1 MGNPAKSLRALLTG
15 VVDYAGLFPPASLDL
30 PAAKRNYAAYRDGEW
45 AWMLGRFVVPAAKV
59 GDVDPSWPLAVLH
72 TQPRRMEVAG
82 AVTYY
87 EIGLDESLPAQGR
100 AKIRLGGETIPDSA
114 AIARFLKTAAQA
126 RVPFKATAGLH
137 HPLPNPPMHGFVNL
151 FVAAAAAWRGEDPLP
166 ALDAETFRFDDD
178 AVEWRGR
185 RVSTAELRDVRE
197 NFAISFGSCSFEEP
211 IADLKVLGW
220 L

>member
-82 AVTYY
+82 AGTDY
-87 EIGLDESLPAQGR
+87 EIGPDESVAGEGR
-100 AKIRLGGETIPDSA
+100 GEERLGG
-114 AIARFLKTAAQA
+114 
-126 RVPFKATAGLH
+126 G
-137 HPLPNPPMHGFVNL
+137 
-151 FVAAAAAWRGEDPLP
+151 
-166 ALDAETFRFDDD
+166 
-178 AVEWRGR
+178 AV
-185 RVSTAELRDVRE
+185 TD
-197 NFAISFGSCSFEEP
+197 
-211 IADLKVLGW
+211 
-220 L
+220 